1 MYQSLFRYVA
11 ALLMCGAGL
20 LAPLAQAAH
29 PAAPLAEIAVA
40 AGSWQGKLLYND
52 YASPGKMVT
61 LPTRLHVAL
70 SQPDTL
76 VLYFIYDDGPGKIVY
91 GYDQLQFD
99 LKAGLVNWRS
109 GDDGTASQRYQITAV
124 QRQSGSTQFT
134 LSRQA
139 DALQIQYL
147 LTIAASSIVMEKTEI
162 TAASPAVFR
171 HRYEFSRQIP

>member
-1 MYQSLFRYVA
+1 MHQPLFRRLA
-11 ALLMCGAGL
+11 ALLLCSACFL
-20 LAPLAQAAH
+20 LPPAQAAH

-52 YASPGKMVT
+52 YASPGNMVT
-61 LPTRLHVAL
+61 LPTALHVSL

-91 GYDQLQFD
+91 GYDQMQFD

-109 GDDGTASQRYQITAV
+109 GDDGTATQSYQITAV
-124 QRQSGSTQFT
+124 QRQSGGTQFT

-139 DALQIQYL
+139 DSLQIQYV

-162 TAASPAVFR
+162 APASPAVFR
-171 HRYEFSRQIP
+171 HRYEFSRQMP

>member
-1 MYQSLFRYVA
+1 MYQSFFRHLA
-11 ALLMCGAGL
+11 ALLVCGTCFLPPQAK
-20 LAPLAQAAH
+20 AAH
-29 PAAPLAEIAVA
+29 PPAPLTEIAVA

-52 YASPGKMVT
+52 YASPGNMVT

-91 GYDQLQFD
+91 GYDQMQFD

-109 GDDGTASQRYQITAV
+109 GDNATATQSYQITAV
-124 QRQSGSTQFT
+124 QRNAAGTHFS

-139 DALQIQYL
+139 DALKIQYQ
-147 LTIAASSIVMEKTEI
+147 LTIAASSIVMEKTEV
-162 TAASPAVFR
+162 APASAAVFR

>member
-1 MYQSLFRYVA
+1 MHQPLFRRLA
-11 ALLMCGAGL
+11 ALLLCSACFL
-20 LAPLAQAAH
+20 LQPAQAAH

-52 YASPGKMVT
+52 YASPGNMVT
-61 LPTRLHVAL
+61 LPTVLHVSL

-91 GYDQLQFD
+91 GYDQMQFD

-109 GDDGTASQRYQITAV
+109 GDNATDTQRYTISGV
-124 QRQSGSTQFT
+124 QRNAAGTQFS

-139 DALQIQYL
+139 DSMLIQYQ
-147 LTIAASSIVMEKTEI
+147 LTISASSIVMEKTEVA
-162 TAASPAVFR
+162 AASPAVFR
-171 HRYEFSRQIP
+171 HRYEFSRQKP

>member
-1 MYQSLFRYVA
+1 MHQPLFRRLA
-11 ALLMCGAGL
+11 ALLLCSACFL
-20 LAPLAQAAH
+20 LPPAQAAH

-52 YASPGKMVT
+52 YASPGNMVT
-61 LPTRLHVAL
+61 LPTALHVSL

-91 GYDQLQFD
+91 GYDQMQFD

-124 QRQSGSTQFT
+124 QRQPSGTQFT

-139 DALQIQYL
+139 DALQIRYL
-147 LTIAASSIVMEKTEI
+147 LTIAASSIVMEKTEVA
-162 TAASPAVFR
+162 AASRAVFR
-171 HRYEFSRQIP
+171 HRYEFSRQMP